1 MQKKHILF
9 VSYDGMTDSLGQS
22 QVIPY
27 IIELSKKEFKFSL
40 LSFEKE
46 TNYNKFKDTVKRLCS
61 ENNIDWHPKSYTKKP
76 PILSTIWDIFRMYQE
91 TKMIH
96 EKSPIDIIHCRSYQ
110 AASIGQRMQSKFN
123 IPWLF
128 DMRGFWADERVD
140 GGIWKLSNPIFKFIY
155 NFYKKKEIEFLI
167 DAGAVIS
174 LTENGK
180 EEILSWQ
187 HKLTTP
193 QALREKQLDISV
205 IPCCVDTELFNPEK
219 VTIDQQ
225 TQLRTSLNIQADQ
238 FVLGYVGSIGT
249 WYMLPEMLDFFQV
262 LEKSNPTAIFLFIS
276 NEGDKVKELAAQKGI
291 SEDKFRVVSCLHS
304 QVASYISLFTTSIY
318 FIIPA
323 YSKKASSPTKQA
335 ELMSM
340 GIPVIC
346 NAGVGDSDLI
356 VQKHNAGW
364 VVDNFTEANYQL
376 VVDAIEKSDF
386 TEFKTISETCKSIFA
401 LEKGAEIFEKSYVR
415 ILDQPK

>member
-1 MQKKHILF
+1 
-9 VSYDGMTDSLGQS
+9 
-22 QVIPY
+22 
-27 IIELSKKEFKFSL
+27 
-40 LSFEKE
+40 
-46 TNYNKFKDTVKRLCS
+46 
-61 ENNIDWHPKSYTKKP
+61 
-76 PILSTIWDIFRMYQE
+76 
-91 TKMIH
+91 MIH

-110 AASIGQRMQSKFN
+110 AASIGQRMQSRFN

-187 HKLTTP
+187 SKQTTP
-193 QALREKQLDISV
+193 RALREKKLDISV
-205 IPCCVDTELFNPEK
+205 IPCCVDTELFNPLTVSSETK
-219 VTIDQQ
+219 AALQI
-225 TQLRTSLNIQADQ
+225 SLEIQPEQ

-249 WYMLPEMLDFFQV
+249 WYMLPEMLDFFKI
-262 LEKSNPTAIFLFIS
+262 LLITKPNAIFLFVS
-276 NEGDKVKELAAQKGI
+276 NEGDKVREQALQKGI
-291 SEDKFRVVSCLHS
+291 SEDKIRVVSCLHS
-304 QVASYISLFTTSIY
+304 QVASYISLFTASIY
-318 FIIPA
+318 FILPA

-364 VVDNFTEANYQL
+364 VVENFTQENYEL
-376 VVDAIEKSDF
+376 VVDAVNKSDF
-386 TEFKTISETCKSIFA
+386 TEFKMISETCKSIFA
-401 LEKGAEIFEKSYVR
+401 LEKGAEIFEKSYLR
-415 ILDQPK
+415 ILDK